1 MPDSASAP
9 SSRIRPDDLQR
20 RTFSRN
26 RRGYDPAEVAA
37 FLEELAAELA
47 TWEEREEELLR
58 ALVEAE
64 ERAAN
69 PKMDDSQLSSALGQK
84 SAEVLRNAHQ
94 EATRLVNTAEET
106 ASAMVRDAQQQ
117 ATDVQVR
124 AEAAAAERIAQ
135 AELSAGAVHEDV
147 RADVAATLERA
158 KSDGDALLDRARERG
173 RLMIEQ
179 AQETRRRMLTETAQR
194 RRVLLIQIEQLRAA
208 RDQLAR
214 TVIGVRGTVDDIVS
228 GLARADD
235 DARSAAA
242 AVAERVAEVEIQEAE
257 GLEPPD
263 TEAIMAG
270 PTEPDQPATVAP
282 ISIEETSEEAAPEA
296 LVEEVDEAGPA
307 SVDEV
312 EEVVQEDVGEVEVEE
327 TVQASVGQTGPR
339 GAGDDSKVEELFA
352 RIREGRVS
360 EPVERTT
367 EPEPTEPSFL
377 VADPGPVDN
386 PVDLAGDT
394 EADRLV
400 AERDD
405 LLDPIIARMA
415 RRLKRAMQDDQNL
428 LLHRLRSD
436 SGEYRQELLSSED
449 EQRRGLVEASVDFLG
464 DAFDAGETFAR
475 QHLGADEGAALGA
488 TEINRSAVGTG
499 AQELADNVVT
509 LLRRRLLEEDV
520 DVEGPGPS
528 EEEAAE
534 LVSAAYRE
542 WRGERIERLV
552 GDHVIGAFSSGV
564 RAASG
569 KAPLV
574 WIAAG
579 PDAAC
584 ADCEDNVLADTI
596 GEDERFPTGHLHPP
610 AHAGCRCLVVPTK
623 T

>member
-1 MPDSASAP
+1 M
-9 SSRIRPDDLQR
+9 RPDEVSR

-26 RRGYDPAEVAA
+26 RRGFDAAQVAA
-37 FLEELAAELA
+37 YLEELATELA
-47 TWEEREEELLR
+47 AWEEREEELLR
-58 ALVEAE
+58 QLTSAE
-64 ERAAN
+64 ERAAH
-69 PKMDDSQLSSALGQK
+69 PEIDDEQLTSALGQK
-84 SAEVLRNAHQ
+84 SSEVLRNALQ
-94 EATRLVNTAEET
+94 EASRLVNAAEET
-106 ASAMVRDAQQQ
+106 AGAVVRDAQQQ
-117 ATDVQVR
+117 ATDIQVS

-147 RADVAATLERA
+147 QSDVAAILDRA
-158 KSDGDALLDRARERG
+158 RSDSNALLDRARERG

-242 AVAERVAEVEIQEAE
+242 AVAERVAEVEIQEVE
-257 GLEPPD
+257 GLEPSE
-263 TEAIMAG
+263 TGAITAG
-270 PTEPDQPATVAP
+270 RVEHDVDSAVASSDGSSQGQDDDQDD
-282 ISIEETSEEAAPEA
+282 EEK
-296 LVEEVDEAGPA
+296 V
-307 SVDEV
+307 
-312 EEVVQEDVGEVEVEE
+312 
-327 TVQASVGQTGPR
+327 
-339 GAGDDSKVEELFA
+339 GDDSKVEELFA

-360 EPVERTT
+360 EPAESAFS
-367 EPEPTEPSFL
+367 EPGNSAPAASETPIGTDAQAGT
-377 VADPGPVDN
+377 VATALG
-386 PVDLAGDT
+386 T
-394 EADRLV
+394 EAERLT

-415 RRLKRAMQDDQNL
+415 RRLKRAMQDDQNM

-436 SGEYRQELLSSED
+436 SGEYRQELVSSED

-464 DAFDAGETFAR
+464 DAFDAGEAFAR
-475 QHLGADEGAALGA
+475 QKLGTEDGAAPDA

-499 AQELADNVVT
+499 AQELADAVVT
-509 LLRRRLLEEDV
+509 LLRRRLLEEDA
-520 DVEGPGPS
+520 EGPGPT

-569 KAPLV
+569 KTPLR

-579 PDAAC
+579 AEEPC
-584 ADCEDNVLADTI
+584 ADCDDNALAEAVAE
-596 GEDERFPTGHLHPP
+596 GERFPTGHLHPP
-610 AHAGCRCLVVPTK
+610 AHAGCRCLVVPT
-623 T
+623 TT

>member
-1 MPDSASAP
+1 
-9 SSRIRPDDLQR
+9 L
-20 RTFSRN
+20 
-26 RRGYDPAEVAA
+26 DPAEVAA
-37 FLEELAAELA
+37 YLEELAAELA
-47 TWEEREEELLR
+47 AWEEREEELL
-58 ALVEAE
+58 AQLTSAE

-69 PKMDDSQLSSALGQK
+69 PEIDDEQLTSALGQK
-84 SAEVLRNAHQ
+84 SSEVLRNALQ
-94 EATRLVNTAEET
+94 EASRLVNAAEET
-106 ASAMVRDAQQQ
+106 ASAVVRDAQQQ
-117 ATDVQVR
+117 ATDVQVS

-147 RADVAATLERA
+147 QSDVAAILDRA
-158 KSDGDALLDRARERG
+158 RSDANALLDRARERG

-235 DARSAAA
+235 DARAAAA
-242 AVAERVAEVEIQEAE
+242 AVAERVAEVEIQEVE
-257 GLEPPD
+257 GLEPAE
-263 TEAIMAG
+263 TEAI
-270 PTEPDQPATVAP
+270 T
-282 ISIEETSEEAAPEA
+282 
-296 LVEEVDEAGPA
+296 AGPA
-307 SVDEV
+307 DHEGDSVEAPSDQSSPDDGHDDDGADDEEKV
-312 EEVVQEDVGEVEVEE
+312 
-327 TVQASVGQTGPR
+327 S
-339 GAGDDSKVEELFA
+339 DDSKVEELFA

-360 EPVERTT
+360 EPSEPALSEPGSAAPAFSDEAET
-367 EPEPTEPSFL
+367 ETQGGA
-377 VADPGPVDN
+377 VATALG
-386 PVDLAGDT
+386 T
-394 EADRLV
+394 EAERLS

-415 RRLKRAMQDDQNL
+415 RRLKRAMQDDQNM

-449 EQRRGLVEASVDFLG
+449 EQRRGLVEASIDFLG

-475 QHLGADEGAALGA
+475 QQLGTSSPPDA

-499 AQELADNVVT
+499 AQELADTVVT
-509 LLRRRLLEEDV
+509 LLRRRLLEEDA
-520 DVEGPGPS
+520 EGPGPT

-569 KAPLV
+569 KIPLR

-579 PDAAC
+579 PEEAC
-584 ADCEDNVLADTI
+584 ADCDDNALAEAV

-610 AHAGCRCLVVPTK
+610 AHAGCRCLVVAT
-623 T
+623 TT

>member
-1 MPDSASAP
+1 M
-9 SSRIRPDDLQR
+9 RPDEVSR

-26 RRGYDPAEVAA
+26 RRGFDAAQVAA
-37 FLEELAAELA
+37 YLEELATELA
-47 TWEEREEELLR
+47 AWEEREEELLR
-58 ALVEAE
+58 QLTSAE
-64 ERAAN
+64 ERAAH
-69 PKMDDSQLSSALGQK
+69 PEIDDEQLTSALGQK
-84 SAEVLRNAHQ
+84 SSEVLRNALQ
-94 EATRLVNTAEET
+94 EASRLVNAAEET
-106 ASAMVRDAQQQ
+106 AGAVVRDAQQQ
-117 ATDVQVR
+117 ATDIQVS

-147 RADVAATLERA
+147 QSDVAAILDRA
-158 KSDGDALLDRARERG
+158 RSDSNALLDRARERG

-242 AVAERVAEVEIQEAE
+242 AVAERVAEVEIQEVE
-257 GLEPPD
+257 GLEPSE
-263 TEAIMAG
+263 TGAITAG
-270 PTEPDQPATVAP
+270 RVEHDVDSAVASSDGSSQDQDDDQDD
-282 ISIEETSEEAAPEA
+282 EEK
-296 LVEEVDEAGPA
+296 V
-307 SVDEV
+307 
-312 EEVVQEDVGEVEVEE
+312 
-327 TVQASVGQTGPR
+327 
-339 GAGDDSKVEELFA
+339 GDDSKVEELFA

-360 EPVERTT
+360 EPAESAFS
-367 EPEPTEPSFL
+367 EPGNSAPASSETPIGTDAQAGT
-377 VADPGPVDN
+377 VATALG
-386 PVDLAGDT
+386 T
-394 EADRLV
+394 EAERLT

-415 RRLKRAMQDDQNL
+415 RRLKRAMQDDQNM

-436 SGEYRQELLSSED
+436 SGEYRQELVSSED

-464 DAFDAGETFAR
+464 DAFDAGEAFAR
-475 QHLGADEGAALGA
+475 QKLGTEDGAAPDA

-499 AQELADNVVT
+499 AQELADAVVT
-509 LLRRRLLEEDV
+509 LLRRRLLEEDA
-520 DVEGPGPS
+520 EGPGPT

-569 KAPLV
+569 KTPLR

-579 PDAAC
+579 AEEPC
-584 ADCEDNVLADTI
+584 ADCDDNALAEAVAE
-596 GEDERFPTGHLHPP
+596 GERFPTGHLHPP
-610 AHAGCRCLVVPTK
+610 AHAGCRCLVVPT
-623 T
+623 TT

>member
-1 MPDSASAP
+1 M
-9 SSRIRPDDLQR
+9 RPDEVSR

-26 RRGYDPAEVAA
+26 RRGFDAAQVAA
-37 FLEELAAELA
+37 YLEELATELA
-47 TWEEREEELLR
+47 AWEEREEELLR
-58 ALVEAE
+58 QLTSAE
-64 ERAAN
+64 ERAAH
-69 PKMDDSQLSSALGQK
+69 PEIDDEQLTSALGQK
-84 SAEVLRNAHQ
+84 SSEVLRNALQ
-94 EATRLVNTAEET
+94 EASRLVNAAEET
-106 ASAMVRDAQQQ
+106 AGAVVRDAQQQ
-117 ATDVQVR
+117 ATDIQVS

-147 RADVAATLERA
+147 QSDVASILDRA
-158 KSDGDALLDRARERG
+158 RSDSNALLDRARERG

-242 AVAERVAEVEIQEAE
+242 AVAERVAEVEIQEVE
-257 GLEPPD
+257 GLEPSE
-263 TEAIMAG
+263 TGAITAG
-270 PTEPDQPATVAP
+270 RVEHDVDSAVASSDGTSQGQDDDQDD
-282 ISIEETSEEAAPEA
+282 EEK
-296 LVEEVDEAGPA
+296 V
-307 SVDEV
+307 
-312 EEVVQEDVGEVEVEE
+312 
-327 TVQASVGQTGPR
+327 
-339 GAGDDSKVEELFA
+339 GDDSKVEELFA

-360 EPVERTT
+360 EPAESAFS
-367 EPEPTEPSFL
+367 EPGNSAPASSETPIGTDAQVGT
-377 VADPGPVDN
+377 VATALG
-386 PVDLAGDT
+386 T
-394 EADRLV
+394 EAERLT

-415 RRLKRAMQDDQNL
+415 RRLKRAMQDDQNM

-436 SGEYRQELLSSED
+436 SGEYRQELVSSED

-464 DAFDAGETFAR
+464 DAFDAGEAFAR
-475 QHLGADEGAALGA
+475 QKLGTEDGAAPDA

-499 AQELADNVVT
+499 AQELADAVVT
-509 LLRRRLLEEDV
+509 LLRRRLLEEDA
-520 DVEGPGPS
+520 EGPGPT

-569 KAPLV
+569 KTPLR

-579 PDAAC
+579 AEEPC
-584 ADCEDNVLADTI
+584 ADCDDNALAEAVAE
-596 GEDERFPTGHLHPP
+596 GERFPTGHLHPP
-610 AHAGCRCLVVPTK
+610 AHAGCRCLVVPT
-623 T
+623 TT

>member
-1 MPDSASAP
+1 MSEPPSDS
-9 SSRIRPDDLQR
+9 SSRMRPDDVPR

-26 RRGYDPAEVAA
+26 RRGYDPAEVGA
-37 FLEELAAELA
+37 FLEELAAELVA
-47 TWEEREEELLR
+47 WEEREAELVVEL
-58 ALVEAE
+58 AEAE

-69 PKMDDSQLSSALGQK
+69 PKIDDNQLTSALGAK
-84 SAEVLRNAHQ
+84 SSEVLRNALQ
-94 EATRLVNTAEET
+94 EGARLVNAAEET
-106 ASAMVRDAQQQ
+106 AGAVVRDAQQQ
-117 ATDVQVR
+117 ATDIQVS

-147 RADVAATLERA
+147 QSDVAAILDRA
-158 KSDGDALLDRARERG
+158 RSDANALLDRARERG

-235 DARSAAA
+235 DARAAAA

-257 GLEPPD
+257 GLEPAETD
-263 TEAIMAG
+263 AITVGRDDHDAESG
-270 PTEPDQPATVAP
+270 VAASNASSVGEPDG
-282 ISIEETSEEAAPEA
+282 ET
-296 LVEEVDEAGPA
+296 
-307 SVDEV
+307 
-312 EEVVQEDVGEVEVEE
+312 
-327 TVQASVGQTGPR
+327 
-339 GAGDDSKVEELFA
+339 AGDDSKVEELFA
-352 RIREGRVS
+352 RIREGRVVEPAEPAVAETVTS
-360 EPVERTT
+360 ERASPETRDET
-367 EPEPTEPSFL
+367 ETETETRSGVL
-377 VADPGPVDN
+377 VTDVG
-386 PVDLAGDT
+386 T
-394 EADRLV
+394 EAERL
-400 AERDD
+400 ATQRDD

-415 RRLKRAMQDDQNL
+415 RRLKRAMQDDQNM

-449 EQRRGLVEASVDFLG
+449 EQRRGLVEGSVDFLG
-464 DAFDAGETFAR
+464 DAFDAGEAFAR
-475 QHLGADEGAALGA
+475 GQLGTDGDAAPDA

-499 AQELADNVVT
+499 AQELADTVVT
-509 LLRRRLLEEDV
+509 LLRRRLLEDE
-520 DVEGPGPS
+520 VEGPGPT

-569 KAPLV
+569 KVPLR

-579 PDAAC
+579 PDEAC
-584 ADCEDNVLADTI
+584 ADCDDNALAEAAAD
-596 GEDERFPTGHLHPP
+596 GERFPTGHLHPP
-610 AHAGCRCLVVPTK
+610 AHVGCRCLVVPT
-623 T
+623 TT

>member
-1 MPDSASAP
+1 MADPPSASSPRMRSDQVA
-9 SSRIRPDDLQR
+9 R
-20 RTFSRN
+20 RTFTRN
-26 RRGYDPAEVAA
+26 RRGLDPAEVAA
-37 FLEELAAELA
+37 YLEELAAELA
-47 TWEEREEELLR
+47 AWEEREEELL
-58 ALVEAE
+58 AQLTSAE

-69 PKMDDSQLSSALGQK
+69 PEIDDERLTSALGQK
-84 SAEVLRNAHQ
+84 SSEVLRNALQ
-94 EATRLVNTAEET
+94 EASRLVNAAEET
-106 ASAMVRDAQQQ
+106 ASAVVRDAQQQ
-117 ATDVQVR
+117 ATDVQVS

-147 RADVAATLERA
+147 QSDVAAILERA
-158 KSDGDALLDRARERG
+158 RSDANALLDRARERG

-235 DARSAAA
+235 DARAAAA
-242 AVAERVAEVEIQEAE
+242 AVAERVAEVEIQEVE
-257 GLEPPD
+257 GLEPAE
-263 TEAIMAG
+263 TEAIA
-270 PTEPDQPATVAP
+270 
-282 ISIEETSEEAAPEA
+282 
-296 LVEEVDEAGPA
+296 AGPA
-307 SVDEV
+307 DHEV
-312 EEVVQEDVGEVEVEE
+312 ASAEAPSEGSSPGPGGQDDDGPDDQEKVN
-327 TVQASVGQTGPR
+327 
-339 GAGDDSKVEELFA
+339 DDSKVEELFA

-360 EPVERTT
+360 EPG
-367 EPEPTEPSFL
+367 EPAFSESGNDASVSSDEQAET
-377 VADPGPVDN
+377 
-386 PVDLAGDT
+386 DT
-394 EADRLV
+394 EGGAVATAIATEAERLT
-400 AERDD
+400 AQRDD

-415 RRLKRAMQDDQNL
+415 RRLKRAMQDDQNM

-449 EQRRGLVEASVDFLG
+449 EQRRGLVEGSIDFLG

-475 QHLGADEGAALGA
+475 QQLGTSSPPDA
-488 TEINRSAVGTG
+488 TDINRSAVGTG
-499 AQELADNVVT
+499 AQELADTVVT
-509 LLRRRLLEEDV
+509 LLRRRLLEEDT
-520 DVEGPGPS
+520 EGPGPT

-569 KAPLV
+569 KIPLR

-579 PDAAC
+579 PEEAC
-584 ADCEDNVLADTI
+584 ADCDDNALAEAV
-596 GEDERFPTGHLHPP
+596 GEGERFPTGHLHPP
-610 AHAGCRCLVVPTK
+610 AHAGCRCLVVAT
-623 T
+623 TT

>member
-1 MPDSASAP
+1 MPDPPSAS
-9 SSRIRPDDLQR
+9 SSRMRPDDVPGR
-20 RTFSRN
+20 AFSRN

-37 FLEELAAELA
+37 YLEELAAELA
-47 TWEEREEELLR
+47 AWEEREEQLLGEL
-58 ALVEAE
+58 AEAE

-69 PKMDDSQLSSALGQK
+69 PKINDNQLTSALGQK
-84 SAEVLRNAHQ
+84 SAELLRNAHH
-94 EATRLVNTAEET
+94 EASRLVAAAEET
-106 ASAMVRDAQQQ
+106 AGAVIRDAQQQ
-117 ATDVQVR
+117 ATDVQVS
-124 AEAAAAERIAQ
+124 AEATAAERIAQ
-135 AELSAGAVHEDV
+135 AELAAGSVHEDV
-147 RADVAATLERA
+147 QSDVTAILDRAR
-158 KSDGDALLDRARERG
+158 SDGNALLDRARERG

-235 DARSAAA
+235 DARAAAA
-242 AVAERVAEVEIQEAE
+242 AVAERVAEVEAQEVE
-257 GLEPPD
+257 GLEPAEANAITAGRAEHRAD
-263 TEAIMAG
+263 TE
-270 PTEPDQPATVAP
+270 D
-282 ISIEETSEEAAPEA
+282 AASSGSSMGEDDR
-296 LVEEVDEAGPA
+296 E
-307 SVDEV
+307 SV
-312 EEVVQEDVGEVEVEE
+312 
-327 TVQASVGQTGPR
+327 
-339 GAGDDSKVEELFA
+339 GDDSKVEELFA

-360 EPVERTT
+360 GPADHAVGEPASPGPASIET
-367 EPEPTEPSFL
+367 EDETEPSGAIATA
-377 VADPGPVDN
+377 VGTEDER
-386 PVDLAGDT
+386 LA
-394 EADRLV
+394 

-415 RRLKRAMQDDQNL
+415 RRLKRAMQDDQNT

-436 SGEYRQELLSSED
+436 SGEYRQELVNSEA

-464 DAFDAGETFAR
+464 DAFDAGESFAGQR
-475 QHLGADEGAALGA
+475 LGTEDAAPDA

-499 AQELADNVVT
+499 AQELADIVVT
-509 LLRRRLLEEDV
+509 LLRRRLLEE

-569 KAPLV
+569 KAPLR
-574 WIAAG
+574 WIVSG
-579 PDAAC
+579 SDDAC
-584 ADCEDNVLADTI
+584 ADCDDNALAEAVAE
-596 GEDERFPTGHLHPP
+596 GERFPTGHLHPP
-610 AHAGCRCLVVPTK
+610 AHAGCRCLVVPAK

>member
-1 MPDSASAP
+1 MRSDEVA
-9 SSRIRPDDLQR
+9 R
-20 RTFSRN
+20 RTFTRN
-26 RRGYDPAEVAA
+26 RRGLDAAEVAA
-37 FLEELAAELA
+37 YLEELAAELA
-47 TWEEREEELLR
+47 AWEEREEELL
-58 ALVEAE
+58 AQLTNAE

-69 PKMDDSQLSSALGQK
+69 PEIDDEQLTSALGQK
-84 SAEVLRNAHQ
+84 SSEVLRNALQ
-94 EATRLVNTAEET
+94 EASRLVNAAEET
-106 ASAMVRDAQQQ
+106 ASAVIRDAQQQ
-117 ATDVQVR
+117 ATDIQVS

-147 RADVAATLERA
+147 QSDVAAILERA
-158 KSDGDALLDRARERG
+158 RSDANALLDRARERG

-235 DARSAAA
+235 DARAAAA
-242 AVAERVAEVEIQEAE
+242 AVAERVAEVEIQEVE
-257 GLEPPD
+257 GLEPAE
-263 TEAIMAG
+263 TEAIA
-270 PTEPDQPATVAP
+270 
-282 ISIEETSEEAAPEA
+282 
-296 LVEEVDEAGPA
+296 AGPA
-307 SVDEV
+307 DHVVASAEAPSKRSSADPDDGQDDDGSDDDEEKV
-312 EEVVQEDVGEVEVEE
+312 
-327 TVQASVGQTGPR
+327 
-339 GAGDDSKVEELFA
+339 GDDSKVEELFA

-360 EPVERTT
+360 EPAEPAFSEPGNDAPTSSDERETDT
-367 EPEPTEPSFL
+367 QGGA
-377 VADPGPVDN
+377 VATALG
-386 PVDLAGDT
+386 T
-394 EADRLV
+394 EAERLT

-415 RRLKRAMQDDQNL
+415 RRLKRAMQDDQNM

-449 EQRRGLVEASVDFLG
+449 EQRRGLVEGSIDFLG

-475 QHLGADEGAALGA
+475 QQLGTSSPPDA
-488 TEINRSAVGTG
+488 TDINRSAVGTG
-499 AQELADNVVT
+499 AQELADTVVT
-509 LLRRRLLEEDV
+509 LLRRRLLEEDT
-520 DVEGPGPS
+520 EGPGPT

-569 KAPLV
+569 KIPLR

-579 PDAAC
+579 PEEAC
-584 ADCEDNVLADTI
+584 ADCDDNALAEAV
-596 GEDERFPTGHLHPP
+596 GEGERFPTGHLHPP
-610 AHAGCRCLVVPTK
+610 AHVGCRCLVVPT
-623 T
+623 TT